1 MFEWLLYLT
10 SVFFLK
16 CISCSQGHIE
26 PIAETAYGKCTQCP
40 TIVLVDHCKTFVSA
54 LLTISLEKFQIKL
67 LAADKQLSSI
77 ANLPT
82 NEITELSLFSPAN
95 FTVTYNN
102 NMEIVEV
109 TRDN

>member
-1 MFEWLLYLT
+1 M
-10 SVFFLK
+10 
-16 CISCSQGHIE
+16 
-26 PIAETAYGKCTQCP
+26 
-40 TIVLVDHCKTFVSA
+40 SA

-109 TRDN
+109 ARDD